1 MQDSDAKS
9 SPPPARRA
17 RRLPPAVREALPAAL
32 VIALIVGST
41 AWVLPGRSRNP
52 LAETTVWSL
61 LILTSFVGWGS
72 LVRFVVAAR
81 ERVDAG
87 LRAAW
92 GAGLVCFLGGAL
104 MVPSLMTRAAAL
116 LLVDVGV
123 VFAIVALVRERAAVR
138 LRARFVGRFLRREP
152 ALSLVG
158 LVVGCVV
165 AVHCLGGIAD
175 WHTNPYDDDIA
186 YLAFLKKLSDTGTM
200 LEPFSFRRLSAYG
213 GQTLFLELVSV
224 RAAPSQAHTFDRCIS
239 VLMIVLLMLGHRRRG
254 RRPAVLFLLSTIL
267 LLVAMP
273 TIAINTASYFSG
285 VVFFLALF
293 RTLVWVEER
302 TSERTGE
309 ARLAPWK
316 AALPLALVAVA
327 ACTLRQN
334 YLPVPAVTL
343 AVSYGARLFR
353 TRGPLGERLAEPLY
367 AAGFSLAA
375 LVPWFIVSWQSNH
388 TFLYPVMPGT
398 FHTPLAMNATAWNVV
413 REIAFQANVA
423 VEGLPLET
431 FGLFVVAAA
440 FVREPGAR
448 IPLGATCAGAVVGF
462 LALVHGL
469 TQSDATNIGRYAFAF
484 LVATALAV
492 VLTTGT
498 ARLTARLER
507 LHVAAGIALFATFL
521 QIALSRDKFWK
532 EYGLKFDNIE
542 LLAYTRSR
550 ARETEPAE
558 LRMYSERLQ
567 GAVPAGERIA
577 VLVDDPH
584 YLDFARN
591 PIWNL
596 DMPGFAS
603 LPPGMP
609 AFQGSQALEEYYRG
623 LGLRWLMWVTP
634 EHSRYH
640 YRREYF
646 LELFLSEQEIWRT
659 YAPYVVDLI
668 DNMNEIRRRHRE
680 AYAERGIVVI
690 DLAEP
695 HGPEAPPQHGVPP
708 TGDASPTTDS
718 KAGDAGEDAVA
729 RADDARART
738 SDAGANVDDAGAAV
752 ASASDA
758 GANDAGAAPGR
769 EEAR

>member
-1 MQDSDAKS
+1 MQDTDAKS
-9 SPPPARRA
+9 SPPPARHA
-17 RRLPPAVREALPAAL
+17 RRLPSVVREALPAAVL
-32 VIALIVGST
+32 IALVVAAT

-104 MVPSLMTRAAAL
+104 MVPSLMTRATAL
-116 LLVDVGV
+116 LLVDAGV

-152 ALSLVG
+152 ALSFVG

-186 YLAFLKKLSDTGTM
+186 YLAFLKKLSDTGTI

-239 VLMIVLLMLGHRRRG
+239 VLLIVMLMLGHRRRG

-267 LLVAMP
+267 LVVAMP

-302 TSERTGE
+302 TSERSDV

-343 AVSYGARLFR
+343 AVSYGARIFR
-353 TRGPLGERLAEPLY
+353 TRGALRVRLAEPFY

-398 FHTPLAMNATAWNVV
+398 FHTPLALNATGWNVV
-413 REIAFQANVA
+413 REIAFQGNVA

-448 IPLGATCAGAVVGF
+448 VPLGATCVAAIVGF
-462 LALVHGL
+462 VALVHGL

-484 LVATALAV
+484 LVAMALAV
-492 VLTTGT
+492 VLTTST
-498 ARLTARLER
+498 ARLSARPGR
-507 LHVAAGIALFATFL
+507 LHVAAGLALFATFL

-532 EYGLKFDNIE
+532 EYGLKFDNVE
-542 LLAYTRSR
+542 LLAYSRSR
-550 ARETEPAE
+550 ATATEPPE
-558 LRMYSERLQ
+558 LRMYAERLQ

-577 VLVDDPH
+577 VLVDEPH
-584 YLDFARN
+584 YLDFRRN

-596 DMPGFAS
+596 DMPGYAS

-609 AFQGSQALEEYYRG
+609 SFKGSEALEEYYRA

-640 YRREYF
+640 YRRGYF
-646 LELFLSEQEIWRT
+646 LELFLSEQEIWRA
-659 YAPYVVDLI
+659 YAPYLVDFI
-668 DNMNEIRRRHRE
+668 DNLAEIRRRHRE
-680 AYAERGIVVI
+680 VYSERGIVVI

-695 HGPEAPPQHGVPP
+695 HAEEAPKDGASP
-708 TGDASPTTDS
+708 TGDTSPASDPQS
-718 KAGDAGEDAVA
+718 A
-729 RADDARART
+729 
-738 SDAGANVDDAGAAV
+738 DAGARASDTDSQAADAGGKPDVAV
-752 ASASDA
+752 GARASASDA
-758 GANDAGAAPGR
+758 GADASVAGVAPGE